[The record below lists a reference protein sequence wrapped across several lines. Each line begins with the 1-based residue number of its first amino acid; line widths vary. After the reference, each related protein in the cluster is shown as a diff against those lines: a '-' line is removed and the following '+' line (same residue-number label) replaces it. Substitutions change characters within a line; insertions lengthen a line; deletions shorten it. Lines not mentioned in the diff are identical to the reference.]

1 MQLPWSMVRP
11 QERQLTLTLSIL
23 HFVLIA
29 LFTFSKIARDAIF
42 LDKLP
47 ASYLPYMYIAL
58 AVISAGAIALISR
71 FKGASTS
78 RVLMIYALVVAI
90 SFIGFTIWYLTSPE
104 TVAITLYL
112 WTGIFGLGL
121 VTEFWLLAN
130 EVIDTRAA
138 RRLFAVIGA
147 SGIAGGLAAGFAA
160 TAVGVTLGPFS
171 LLIAVS
177 ALGLIAAFIARRTE
191 HLESGETA
199 IAGSEARVEA
209 ATSKPWESR
218 YVRLLAGLFLLSGI
232 TLAVVDFAFKVLLQ
246 EELTDG
252 GAITSA
258 LGIFYSIQNLVALIA
273 QLGLAGVLLSRFG
286 GRPIANALPIGILVG
301 AVITLGVPAAFGLL
315 IFVAVPLYS
324 TIMRVSLTRSAW
336 QFLFFPLPDD
346 IRRKAKRT
354 IDVVVNRTADAIAGA
369 LLLLFALITGGGF
382 TNLLWLIVLV
392 CAMWVGL
399 ELMMNRAYPGEVR
412 RALERQAGGAPD
424 SELKLSDLA
433 RPDELNQLLRSGSVA
448 DVLYVIDV
456 LEILDPD
463 FLNGVRDELLAH
475 PSPEIRAR
483 MLAGLFNL
491 GEDITAI
498 TDQVS
503 NVEPEIIDDVSVE
516 TAHADNPPERVIE
529 AAAAGNGAESIA
541 VLTELIDDLNRDV
554 RRVAYASAARSGN
567 AVLVREMIRRLA
579 ARRDVHFIRS
589 VLKNRLLEVPEQIT
603 VVLEDTTL
611 TVSERSALI
620 TVLQSSDHPAAVDA
634 LCRLSGSDQHR
645 RVASA
650 ALSALLSIHR
660 AHPSVSIP
668 GDTIAGDLDAD
679 ISRYG
684 IRLMQIIALGE
695 GGNPELKTLVETAL
709 RERSWQSLERAF
721 TRMSLVY
728 GIERAELAF
737 RSVKGGDKHLASQAI
752 EYLDTHLPRQLKD
765 LIIPM
770 LDASTEEERARKFSH
785 LKGLQIP
792 ESSALAGELLSSRD
806 PMLRAC
812 ALFVIGQLN
821 WTDYHSKVRD
831 AGNDPDPVVRD
842 TAVWAHRRLN
852 ERAIP

>member
-1 MQLPWSMVRP
+1 MQLPWSLVRP
-11 QERQLTLTLSIL
+11 EERRLTLTLSVL

-78 RVLMIYALVVAI
+78 RVLMVYSLVVAV
-90 SFIGFTIWYLTSPE
+90 SFVGLAIWYLTSPG

-130 EVIDTRAA
+130 DVIDTRAA
-138 RRLFAVIGA
+138 RRLFGVIGA
-147 SGIAGGLAAGFAA
+147 SGIAGGLAAAFAA
-160 TAVGVTLGPFS
+160 TAMGITLGPVS
-171 LLIAVS
+171 LLIAGS
-177 ALGLIAAFIARRTE
+177 ALGAVGAWLARRSEDLTP
-191 HLESGETA
+191 SQTA
-199 IAGSEARVEA
+199 IAEADDAEA
-209 ATSKPWESR
+209 LTASKPWESR

-232 TLAVVDFAFKVLLQ
+232 TLAIVDYAFKVLLQ
-246 EELTDG
+246 SELTDG

-301 AVITLGVPAAFGLL
+301 TIITLGVPAALGLL
-315 IFVAVPLYS
+315 VFVGVPLYT
-324 TIMRVSLTRSAW
+324 TIMRVSLTRTAW

-369 LLLLFALITGGGF
+369 LLLLFAFVTGGGF

-392 CAMWVGL
+392 CVMWVGL
-399 ELMMNRAYPGEVR
+399 EIMMNRAYPGEVR

-424 SELKLSDLA
+424 SVLKLSDLA
-433 RPDELNQLLRSGSVA
+433 RPDELNRLLQSGSVA
-448 DVLYVIDV
+448 DVLYAIDV
-456 LEILDPD
+456 LEILNPD
-463 FLNGVRDELLAH
+463 LVREVQDELLTH
-475 PSPEIRAR
+475 SSSEVRAR
-483 MLAGLFNL
+483 VLASLNSL
-491 GEDITAI
+491 GTDITTM
-498 TDQVS
+498 TDQLRIS
-503 NVEPEIIDDVSVE
+503 EPEIIDDVSVE
-516 TAHADNPPERVIE
+516 TAHADNPPDRVIE
-529 AAAAGNGAESIA
+529 AAAAGNSAESIA
-541 VLTELIDDLNRDV
+541 VLAELIDDLNRDV

-589 VLKNRLLEVPEQIT
+589 VLKDRLLEAPEQIT

-620 TVLQSSDHPAAVDA
+620 TVLQCSDHHAVVDA

-650 ALSALLSIHR
+650 ALGALLSIHR
-660 AHPSVSIP
+660 AHPSVPIP
-668 GDTIAGDLDAD
+668 GDTIIGDLDSD

-684 IRLMQIIALGE
+684 IRLMQIIGLGE
-695 GGNPELKTLVETAL
+695 GGNPQLKALVETAL

-721 TRMSLVY
+721 IRMSLVY

-765 LIIPM
+765 VIVPM
-770 LDASTEEERARKFSH
+770 LDASTEEERAKKFSH

-792 ESSALAGELLSSRD
+792 EATALAGELLSSRD

-821 WTDYHSKVRD
+821 WTNYYSAVSD

-842 TAVWAHRRLN
+842 TAVWARRRLKEGAN
-852 ERAIP
+852 P